1 MDSIVKAGVKQC
13 PFIIKNSNKLVQ
25 NKQVFTDNYVKCPVF
40 KQVTRNFTTSCP
52 RANQASYSLNTE
64 EKTAAQ
70 TQEKTE
76 TSQVFQY
83 TNFMEDELNRK
94 RADNSYRYF
103 NNINRI
109 AKDFPMAHQDNTNEK
124 VTVWCSNDYLSL
136 SKHPKVIK
144 KAQEII
150 EMYGVGAGGTRNIAG
165 HNQHCMYLENE
176 IAKLHKQEGALVFT
190 SCFVAND
197 TILTTLGKKFPN
209 MIYISDELNHASM
222 ITGIKNSRCVKKI
235 FKHND
240 MEDLENIL
248 KSLPKEQPKMI
259 IFESV
264 YSMCGSVSPIKKIVE
279 LAKKYGALT
288 FLDEVHAMGLYGP
301 HRGGVAEHVD
311 FEQHLKNG
319 LRKDPEHKTVKEQ
332 IDLITGTLGKS
343 FGSVGGYAAGSKIMI
358 DYIRSFAAGFIFT
371 TTLPPAA
378 MGAAEE
384 AINLTKKNITLRVKQ
399 QRITNYLKLKL
410 AQEKDIP
417 MMKNSSHIM
426 PVFIGDA
433 LLAKKASDMLLKKHK
448 IYCQAI
454 NYPTVAKGTER
465 IRVTPTPGHTFEHC
479 DVLIEALDDV
489 FTQLNIPRLSN
500 YKDVAD
506 LELFEKGDGERLWT
520 EDMLKLTNTDLQ
532 DNVFADQRE
541 FLGSSKGY

>member
-1 MDSIVKAGVKQC
+1 MDTIVKAGVKQC
-13 PFIIKNSNKLVQ
+13 PFIIKNSSKLVQ
-25 NKQVFTDNYVKCPVF
+25 SKQVFTDNYVKCPVF

-52 RANQASYSLNTE
+52 RSQAAYSLKTE
-64 EKTAAQ
+64 EKAKIQ
-70 TQEKTE
+70 THEKPQE
-76 TSQVFQY
+76 SQVFEY
-83 TNFMEDELNRK
+83 TNFMEDELVRK

-109 AKDFPMAHQDNTNEK
+109 AKDFPMAHQDNSNEK

-136 SKHPKVIK
+136 SKHPNVIK
-144 KAQEII
+144 RAHEVID
-150 EMYGVGAGGTRNIAG
+150 MYGVGAGGTRNIAG

-176 IAKLHKQEGALVFT
+176 IAKLHKQEGALVFS

-197 TILTTLGKKFPN
+197 TVLATLGKKFPN
-209 MIYISDELNHASM
+209 MVYISDELNHASM

-248 KSLPKEQPKMI
+248 KTLPKNQPKMI

-264 YSMCGSVSPIKKIVE
+264 YSMCGSVSPIREIVT

-301 HRGGVAEHVD
+301 HGAGVAEHLD
-311 FEQHLKNG
+311 FEHHLKMG
-319 LRKDPEHKTVKEQ
+319 LKRDPEYKTVMEE

-343 FGSVGGYAAGSKIMI
+343 FGAVGGYAAGSKIMI
-358 DYIRSFAAGFIFT
+358 DYIRSFAPGFIFT
-371 TTLPPAA
+371 TTLPPSVMA
-378 MGAAEE
+378 AAEE
-384 AINLTKKNITLRVKQ
+384 AINLTKKNISLRIQ
-399 QRITNYLKLKL
+399 QQKVTNYLKLKL
-410 AQEKDIP
+410 AKERDIP
-417 MMKNSSHIM
+417 MLKNASHIL

-465 IRVTPTPGHTFEHC
+465 LRVTPTPGHTFEHC
-479 DVLIEALDDV
+479 DVLVEAIDDV
-489 FTQLNIPRLSN
+489 FTQLNIPRLAD
-500 YKDVAD
+500 YKGVAD
-506 LELFEKGDGERLWT
+506 LALFESGHGDRLWT
-520 EDMLKLTNTDLQ
+520 EDMLKLTNNDLQ

-541 FLGSSKGY
+541 FLDSSKGY